1 MSVRLKRAARLVE
14 LAETAER
21 SARAQACAAE
31 RALVEAREAARESE
45 GTWLAAAAVEGEVV
59 VNAADLMD
67 SEAYLRTLRARA
79 DAAQQKTEHASSEAG
94 RCASEA
100 LRAATERRKL
110 ELWRDR
116 IAEGDRVEENRRERI
131 ASDELAARSAARGR
145 SL

>member
-1 MSVRLKRAARLVE
+1 VSTRLKRALRLVE

-21 SARAQACAAE
+21 SARAQASAAE
-31 RALVEAREAARESE
+31 RALAEAKEEARQSE
-45 GTWLAAAAVEGEVV
+45 TAWLAAAAVDPDGV

-79 DAAQQKTEHASSEAG
+79 DAALQKSDRASTEAG
-94 RCASEA
+94 RCASEIV
-100 LRAATERRKL
+100 LAATERRKL

-116 IAEGDRVEENRRERI
+116 IAEGDRTEENRRERI

-145 SL
+145 I